1 MRARTAA
8 GTAVRAAVRAVV
20 PAVVLAVV
28 LAGCTTVPTSSAPVE
43 ITQVADPPEDIGVEA
58 LPPVAGASP
67 EEVVRGFVDAMAST
81 TRNHPVA
88 RQYLTAAAAD
98 SWSDTDSVTIIS
110 ADYAPV
116 AGTDDTVSVTAG
128 LVGDVDAQGV
138 FSVGTG
144 QVYSATFGMVQE
156 GGEWRIADP
165 PDGLL
170 LLEPDFSRTY
180 DEVDAFFL
188 DPTGTRVVPDPRFLV
203 AGESQA
209 TALVDRLLTGPSS
222 AVSAGVVNP
231 LSGVELRSNV
241 QVRQQVATVDLT
253 GLPDATDDALTVL
266 CAQLVW
272 SLDQLDDVRAVRVL
286 VDGEPV
292 SVPGVPDVQT
302 VDDWASFDPDAVP
315 AVSVAHYVS
324 GGALRT
330 ATGEAAPGPAGT
342 GQYQL
347 SSAAIT
353 ADARTNELG
362 TTVAVSTTAGAGGAV
377 TLLAGPYGGAL
388 APVLG
393 ASSFTVPTTAA
404 TRPEVW
410 TVRDGREVIR
420 IPTTG
425 TPQTVSA
432 TTLPGL
438 GTTRAFQL
446 SPDGVRVAVVVDG
459 PDGGQL
465 LVGTVVRSED
475 QVAVR
480 DLRAVA
486 PQLSQVVDVAWRS
499 SAGLLVLAGA
509 ADENGTTPYE
519 VGVDGWGLGAV
530 STAGL
535 PAQPTAVAAAP
546 SRAPLV
552 VAGGTLW
559 QRTGGVWATL
569 VRGQDPLP
577 GQAPT
582 YPL

>member
-1 MRARTAA
+1 VRARAA
-8 GTAVRAAVRAVV
+8 GALPAAVLA
-20 PAVVLAVV
+20 AVLAVV
-28 LAGCTTVPTSSAPVE
+28 LAGCTTVPTSSAPVQ
-43 ITQVADPPEDIGVEA
+43 ITQVADPPGDIGIEA
-58 LPPVAGASP
+58 LPPVPGASP
-67 EEVVRGFVDAMAST
+67 EEVVRGFIDAMAST

-88 RQYLTAAAAD
+88 RQFLTAEAAD
-98 SWSDTDSVTIIS
+98 SWSDTDSVRVIS

-116 AGTDDTVSVTAG
+116 AGDGDTVALTAG
-128 LVGDVDAQGV
+128 LVGDVDGQGV
-138 FSVGTG
+138 FTVGTG
-144 QVYSATFGMVQE
+144 QVYSYTFGLVQQS
-156 GGEWRIADP
+156 GEWRIADP

-180 DEVDAFFL
+180 DAVNAYFL
-188 DPTGTRVVPDPRFLV
+188 DSTGTRVVPDPRFLV
-203 AGESQA
+203 SGDSQA
-209 TALVDRLLTGPSS
+209 TALVDRLLTGPST
-222 AVSAGVVNP
+222 AVGAGVVNP

-253 GLPDATDDALTVL
+253 GLPDAAADALTPL

-292 SVPGVPDVQT
+292 AVQGVPDVQT
-302 VDDWASFDPDAVP
+302 VDDWAAYDPDAVP

-347 SSAAIT
+347 TSAAIT
-353 ADARTNELG
+353 ADARTNQLG
-362 TTVAVSTTAGAGGAV
+362 TVVAVSSAGGAAS
-377 TLLAGPYGGAL
+377 LLAGPYGQAL
-388 APVLG
+388 TPVLS

-410 TVRDGREVIR
+410 TVRDGGEVIR
-420 IPTTG
+420 IPATG

-438 GTTRAFQL
+438 GVARAFQL
-446 SPDGVRVAVVVDG
+446 SPDGVRAAVVVDG
-459 PDGGQL
+459 PSGGQL
-465 LVGTVVRSED
+465 LVGTVVRTED

-480 DLRAVA
+480 DLRSVA
-486 PQLSQVVDVAWRS
+486 PQLSQVVDVAWRTS
-499 SAGLLVLAGA
+499 GGLLVLAGA
-509 ADENGTTPYE
+509 QDENGTTPYE
-519 VGVDGWGLGAV
+519 VGVDGWGLEAV

-559 QRTGGVWATL
+559 QRTAGVWATL
-569 VRGQDPLP
+569 VRGQDPLV

>member
-1 MRARTAA
+1 MRARAA
-8 GTAVRAAVRAVV
+8 GALLAA
-20 PAVVLAVV
+20 VLAV
-28 LAGCTTVPTSSAPVE
+28 ATGCTTVPTSSTPVE
-43 ITQVADPPEDIGVEA
+43 ITRVADPPEDIGVEA
-58 LPPVAGASP
+58 LPPVAGSSP
-67 EEVVRGFVDAMAST
+67 EEVVRGFIDAMAST

-88 RQYLTAAAAD
+88 RQFLTGEAAD
-98 SWSDTDSVTIIS
+98 SWSDTDSVTVIG

-116 AGTDDTVSVTAG
+116 AGSGDTVALTSG
-128 LVGDVDAQGV
+128 RIGDVDAQGV
-138 FSVGTG
+138 FTVGAG
-144 QVYSATFGMVQE
+144 QVYSYTFAMVQE
-156 GGEWRIADP
+156 DGEWRIADP

-170 LLEPDFSRTY
+170 LLEPDFTRTY
-180 DEVDAFFL
+180 DAVNAYFL

-203 AGESQA
+203 SGDSQA
-209 TALVDRLLTGPSS
+209 TALVDKLLTGPSA
-222 AVSAGVVNP
+222 AVVAGVVNP
-231 LSGVELRSNV
+231 LAGVELRSNV

-253 GLPDATDDALTVL
+253 GLPDATADALTVL

-292 SVPGVPDVQT
+292 GVQGVPAVQT

-315 AVSVAHYVS
+315 AVSVAHYVA
-324 GGALRT
+324 GGALRP

-342 GQYQL
+342 GEYQL
-347 SSAAIT
+347 ASVAIT

-362 TTVAVSTTAGAGGAV
+362 TTVGVALSGGAA

-388 APVLG
+388 APVLSAG
-393 ASSFTVPTTAA
+393 SFTVPTTAT

-410 TVRDGREVIR
+410 TVRDGGEVIR
-420 IPTTG
+420 IPATG

-438 GTTRAFQL
+438 GTARAFQL
-446 SPDGVRVAVVVDG
+446 SPDGVRAAVVVDG
-459 PDGGQL
+459 PGGGQL
-465 LVGTVVRSED
+465 LVGTVVRTED

-486 PQLSQVVDVAWRS
+486 PQLSGVVDVAWRT
-499 SAGLLVLAGA
+499 SAGLLVLAGS

-519 VGVDGWGLGAV
+519 VGVDGWGLDAV

-559 QRTGGVWATL
+559 QRTGGVWTTL
-569 VRGQDPLP
+569 VRGQDPVA